1 MGYVSVY
8 SNLRYFAWLFHQPFR
23 NGTPQ
28 VATLCELDT
37 IENGEFEN
45 SCPVSGLFAALSK
58 KEPPRVAESV
68 DLAGQWARGDEQAA
82 TALFDRYVERLIAM
96 ARTMLSEKLGRRV
109 DAEDVVQS
117 AYRSFFLGAREGKY
131 VIERGGDLWRL
142 LATIT
147 VSKVRKQ
154 AEFHHAA
161 KRSLRRE
168 EPQPDTNGAALLTHT
183 PEPTPDEAL
192 VLTDLLE
199 TVMRELDPVQ
209 QKMLQLRLQGYRLE
223 EIAAET
229 QRSERTVRRLFEF
242 LRTRWQDASLP

>member
-1 MGYVSVY
+1 M
-8 SNLRYFAWLFHQPFR
+8 
-23 NGTPQ
+23 
-28 VATLCELDT
+28 
-37 IENGEFEN
+37 
-45 SCPVSGLFAALSK
+45 
-58 KEPPRVAESV
+58 AESV

-82 TALFDRYVERLIAM
+82 AALFDRYVERLVAM
-96 ARTMLSEKLGRRV
+96 ARGMLSEKLGRRV

-154 AEFHHAA
+154 AEFHHAG
-161 KRSLRRE
+161 KRSLKRE
-168 EPQPDTNGAALLTHT
+168 EPQPETAGATLLAPTS
-183 PEPTPDEAL
+183 EPSPDEAL
-192 VLTDLLE
+192 ALADLLE
-199 TVMRELDPVQ
+199 NVMRELDPIQ

-229 QRSERTVRRLFEF
+229 QRSERTVRRLFEH
-242 LRTRWQDASLP
+242 LRVRWQEANPS